1 MPRIGT
7 PTQQSTL
14 PTGYCGPPDDM
25 GAGAAEDMSGTAADV
40 ATLGAYAVVPDE
52 HPARS
57 STPQTATEPST
68 AYTGWNR

>member
-1 MPRIGT
+1 
-7 PTQQSTL
+7 
-14 PTGYCGPPDDM
+14 M
-25 GAGAAEDMSGTAADV
+25 GAGAAEDMSGSAADV